1 MKKWLWIWMVW
12 CLCTLPVQAQ
22 ETEIDWS
29 DYDFSPI
36 EEELKTLQQDPQF
49 YEGGLQF
56 DDFLDLLGQ
65 ILEGEIQL
73 GFEDVLDGLLNQ
85 ILGEWKA
92 EWQLMLELAAL
103 MVCSGVLKNLNVS
116 FGGSQVEQI
125 AFYVVFGAAV
135 TLLFQSFLITYQV
148 AQNAGE
154 NITNTLL
161 GLLPVLAGI
170 QAASGG
176 QVSATLGSGFLI
188 GSVNL
193 ASFLVQTVFLNGILL
208 FVTLST
214 VNQLT
219 GQNMMKKIMGLAK
232 VLIQKGIKGV
242 SGIFLFL
249 IGLQGI
255 VAPAADSLVRKTM
268 ISAAGAVPV
277 VGGAIGGAVETIF
290 AGASLVG
297 HCVGGAGMVILMCIC
312 LVPLGK
318 LVAIWLLYKVT
329 SALLSPIADAKMTEL
344 LEGMA
349 DGTGMLMG
357 VLLVLIGMFVCGVG
371 IFLRSM

>member
-1 MKKWLWIWMVW
+1 MVW

-36 EEELKTLQQDPQF
+36 EEELETLQQDPQF
-49 YEGGLQF
+49 YEAGLQF

-116 FGGSQVEQI
+116 FGSSQVEQI

-232 VLIQKGIKGV
+232 ALIQKGIKGV

-329 SALLSPIADAKMTEL
+329 SALLSPIADVKMTEL

-371 IFLRSM
+371 IFLRSL

>member
-1 MKKWLWIWMVW
+1 MRRIFFIWALW
-12 CLCTLPVQAQ
+12 CLCALPVRAQ
-22 ETEIDWS
+22 EIEIDWS
-29 DYDFSPI
+29 DYDFSAM
-36 EEELKTLQQDPQF
+36 EEEVSRLRGDPKF
-49 YEGGLQF
+49 YQEGFQF

-65 ILEGEIQL
+65 VLEGEMEF
-73 GFEDVLDGLLNQ
+73 GFEEVLKGLLNL
-85 ILGEWKA
+85 ILGELKEQWR
-92 EWQLMLELAAL
+92 LMLELAAL
-103 MVCSGVLKNLNVS
+103 GICSGLLKNLGLS

-125 AFYVVFGAAV
+125 AFYVIFGAAV
-135 TLLFQSFLITYQV
+135 TLLFQSFLITFQV
-148 AQNAGE
+148 AKSTGE
-154 NITNTLL
+154 NITGVLL
-161 GLLPVLAGI
+161 SLLPILAGI

-176 QVSATLGSGFLI
+176 QVSAALGSGFMI
-188 GSVNL
+188 GGVNL

-208 FVTLST
+208 FITLSA

-219 GQNMMKKIMGLAK
+219 GQNLMKKIMGLAK
-232 VLIQKGIKGV
+232 VLIQKGIKAA

-255 VAPAADSLVRKTM
+255 VAPAADGLLRKTM

-297 HCVGGAGMVILMCIC
+297 HCVGGAGMIILMCIC
-312 LVPLGK
+312 LIPLGK
-318 LVAIWLLYKVT
+318 LIAIWLLYKIT
-329 SALLSPIADAKMTEL
+329 AAILSPVADPKMTEL

-357 VLLVLIGMFVCGVG
+357 ILLVLIGMFVCGVG
-371 IFLRSM
+371 IFLRSI

>member
-1 MKKWLWIWMVW
+1 MVW

-36 EEELKTLQQDPQF
+36 EEELETLQQDPQF
-49 YEGGLQF
+49 YEAGLQF

-116 FGGSQVEQI
+116 FGSSQVEQI

-148 AQNAGE
+148 AKNSVE

-193 ASFLVQTVFLNGILL
+193 A
-208 FVTLST
+208 
-214 VNQLT
+214 
-219 GQNMMKKIMGLAK
+219 
-232 VLIQKGIKGV
+232 
-242 SGIFLFL
+242 
-249 IGLQGI
+249 
-255 VAPAADSLVRKTM
+255 
-268 ISAAGAVPV
+268 
-277 VGGAIGGAVETIF
+277 
-290 AGASLVG
+290 
-297 HCVGGAGMVILMCIC
+297 
-312 LVPLGK
+312 
-318 LVAIWLLYKVT
+318 
-329 SALLSPIADAKMTEL
+329 
-344 LEGMA
+344 
-349 DGTGMLMG
+349 
-357 VLLVLIGMFVCGVG
+357 
-371 IFLRSM
+371 